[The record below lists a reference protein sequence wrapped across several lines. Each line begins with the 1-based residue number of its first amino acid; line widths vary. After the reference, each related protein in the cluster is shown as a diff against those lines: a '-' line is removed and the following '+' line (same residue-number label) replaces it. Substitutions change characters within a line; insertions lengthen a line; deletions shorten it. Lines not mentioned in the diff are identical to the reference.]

1 MALILDEEQQLLKDS
16 AKAFLS
22 ENFPVSALRAMRD
35 SGNDHMPEL
44 WAQMSEM
51 GWPGMVVPDAY
62 SGLEFGYVGAGVVLE
77 EMGRTLALSPF
88 LSSAVVSATLI
99 NKLGNE

>member
-16 AKAFLS
+16 PKPLS
-22 ENFPVSALRAMRD
+22 ENFPSAHCGQCGTPARSHARSLVTDERY
-35 SGNDHMPEL
+35 GL
-44 WAQMSEM
+44 T
-51 GWPGMVVPDAY
+51 GMVVPDAY

-88 LSSAVVSATLI
+88 ELSSGCDHADQQA
-99 NKLGNE
+99 GQ